1 MQLNETKSDGLKR
14 EYKIVVESAEF
25 DSAVDNRL
33 KEIAKTANI
42 KGFRPGKVPMSII
55 KQKYKQGILGEILQQ
70 TVQDSTRQALE
81 EKSIRPAME
90 PKIEITKFDEGQDLE
105 FTVAIEVMPDF
116 EISDLSSL
124 HLEKLKTD
132 VSEDSIEDA
141 LKRILEAEKRFAKT
155 TEERAAKN
163 GDALLIDFSGQI
175 DGKTTEGLSAKDY
188 ELELG
193 SGSFIPGFEDQLIGS
208 KSNQDQTVSVKFPD
222 SYANE
227 EMQGKEAIFNVS
239 IKEVRERITS
249 SLDDEMAKRHGF
261 DDLKSLRNG
270 VTERLKQEFEQASQ
284 ARLKRTLLD
293 KLAEQHDFNV
303 PPSMVDQEFQQ
314 IWKQVTAD
322 VERDG
327 RSFKEV
333 TGDDEDQ
340 AKEEYQQIATRRVR
354 LGLVLSEIGQKNNI
368 TVSQQDLAQAA
379 MANASHMMSPEQI
392 AEFYKANP
400 QALERFQAP
409 VYEDKV
415 VAFIVELA
423 TVSERKVSRDE
434 LFSDPDD
441 AKNTTKSE
449 KNKKS
454 KVKDKDVTK
463 KSKKNESSGRKKKS
477 SKISDGKVTEK
488 EKNNPK
494 KTKAKKA
501 TSTKSKPKVSTNLK
515 K

>member
-208 KSNQDQTVSVKFPD
+208 KSNQDQTAYP
-222 SYANE
+222 
-227 EMQGKEAIFNVS
+227 
-239 IKEVRERITS
+239 
-249 SLDDEMAKRHGF
+249 
-261 DDLKSLRNG
+261 
-270 VTERLKQEFEQASQ
+270 
-284 ARLKRTLLD
+284 
-293 KLAEQHDFNV
+293 
-303 PPSMVDQEFQQ
+303 
-314 IWKQVTAD
+314 
-322 VERDG
+322 
-327 RSFKEV
+327 
-333 TGDDEDQ
+333 
-340 AKEEYQQIATRRVR
+340 
-354 LGLVLSEIGQKNNI
+354 
-368 TVSQQDLAQAA
+368 
-379 MANASHMMSPEQI
+379 
-392 AEFYKANP
+392 
-400 QALERFQAP
+400 
-409 VYEDKV
+409 
-415 VAFIVELA
+415 
-423 TVSERKVSRDE
+423 
-434 LFSDPDD
+434 LFLHP
-441 AKNTTKSE
+441 
-449 KNKKS
+449 
-454 KVKDKDVTK
+454 
-463 KSKKNESSGRKKKS
+463 
-477 SKISDGKVTEK
+477 
-488 EKNNPK
+488 
-494 KTKAKKA
+494 
-501 TSTKSKPKVSTNLK
+501 
-515 K
+515 